1 LRARWVVHTGAVAA
15 VLVVGVLSL
24 APEPAPTASV
34 STEFDCQPRPLAR
47 IPPGTRIAD
56 VPPDGWTHLIS
67 KSLPELATGDVDKLH
82 PRAAELAQLLF
93 SCLLARVDRQE
104 TPHGAVYRLDEIATG
119 LGTQIGQEDVIID
132 SQTQG
137 RLGANLGF
145 LERCVLHGAEKG
157 LNEPVVLARSATSM
171 IVDMPGIM
179 LIDRKHRPVVLRYL
193 FMVHPGDGRLEAVLW
208 RLDVDA
214 QGVYHLVGV
223 PAVRRELGRVL
234 RCPLHVDAN
243 ETFAGVPKPNAFAT
257 IGLPAGD
264 ALPLPP
270 SLHKIADRRELT
282 PEMAVQIDTEI
293 RRAIGFL
300 PES

>member
-1 LRARWVVHTGAVAA
+1 
-15 VLVVGVLSL
+15 
-24 APEPAPTASV
+24 
-34 STEFDCQPRPLAR
+34 
-47 IPPGTRIAD
+47 
-56 VPPDGWTHLIS
+56 
-67 KSLPELATGDVDKLH
+67 
-82 PRAAELAQLLF
+82 
-93 SCLLARVDRQE
+93 
-104 TPHGAVYRLDEIATG
+104 
-119 LGTQIGQEDVIID
+119 
-132 SQTQG
+132 
-137 RLGANLGF
+137 
-145 LERCVLHGAEKG
+145 
-157 LNEPVVLARSATSM
+157 M

-214 QGVYHLVGV
+214 QGAYHLAGV
-223 PAVRRELGRVL
+223 PAVRRDLGRVL

-243 ETFAGVPKPNAFAT
+243 ETVAGVPKPNAFAT